1 MHDRTARLREQMLAG
16 GLDAVL
22 VTSPPNIRYLSGFS
36 SEDGTLLITRENAY
50 LLTDFRYTI
59 QAKDQTAGLFEVI
72 ELLPRETVTKL
83 QEKLQAEACKRLG
96 FEDAHMSVARRQGL
110 DALGVEFISYSNELA
125 KLRIVKSA
133 TEIQK
138 LQEAQNIADAAFLE
152 LLQVIRPGMSEKR
165 VVAELLYICGRMGS
179 DGPSFDPIV
188 GAGPNGAMPH
198 AVPTER
204 ELAKGDLV
212 VLDFGCIYAG
222 YCSDMTRT
230 ISMGQPSDFQKE
242 IYGIVL
248 EAQIKAFSSLRP
260 GITGKELDAVA
271 RGHIAAAGYEKNF
284 GHGLGH
290 GFGLQIHEAPTAS
303 INGTDHL
310 LAGMSVTVEPGIYIE
325 GQFGVR
331 IEDCCVLTETGHRNL
346 VTATKELIIL

>member
-1 MHDRTARLREQMLAG
+1 MHDRTARLRAQMQASN
-16 GLDAVL
+16 LDAVL
-22 VTSPPNIRYLSGFS
+22 VTSLPNIRYLSGFT
-36 SEDGTLLITRENAY
+36 SEDGTLLITRESAC

-59 QAKDQTAGLFEVI
+59 QAKEQTAGQFEVI
-72 ELLPRETVTKL
+72 ELLPRETVSKL
-83 QEKLQAEACKRLG
+83 QEKLQMENCKRLG

-110 DALGVEFISYSNELA
+110 DALGVEFVSFSTDLA

-133 TEIQK
+133 AEIQK
-138 LQEAQNIADAAFLE
+138 LQEAQGIADAAFLE
-152 LLQVIRPGMSEKR
+152 LLQTIRPGMSEKR
-165 VVAELLYICGRMGS
+165 VAAELLYICGRMGS
-179 DGPSFDPIV
+179 DGPSFEPIV
-188 GAGPNGAMPH
+188 GAGPGGAMPH

-204 ELAKGDLV
+204 ELQKGDLV
-212 VLDFGCIYAG
+212 VLDFGCIFEG

-230 ISMGQPSDFQKE
+230 VAIGQPSDFQKE

-248 EAQIKAFSSLRP
+248 EAQMQALAALRP

-290 GFGLQIHEAPTAS
+290 GFGLQIHEAPSAS
-303 INGTDHL
+303 VNGTDPL

-331 IEDCCVLTETGHRNL
+331 IEDCCVLTELGHRNL